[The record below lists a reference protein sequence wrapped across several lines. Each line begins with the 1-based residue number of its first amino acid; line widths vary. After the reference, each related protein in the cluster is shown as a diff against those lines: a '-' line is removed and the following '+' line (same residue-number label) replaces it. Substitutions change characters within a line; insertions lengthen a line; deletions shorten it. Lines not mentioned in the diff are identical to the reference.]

1 MNKNQ
6 NKDNSFEAFALICLI
21 ITIISLSVNELI
33 TWLSK

>member
-6 NKDNSFEAFALICLI
+6 NKDKSLEAFALICLI